1 MSAAKRSRSVELLWP
16 GKHRKQPPKGVPP
29 ALVRVARFAGGAGS
43 VCAPNQLVHGDN
55 LSVLR
60 SWVGRWAGQVDL
72 AYLDP
77 PFATRG
83 HFSITTELGGQ
94 MIRGPAY
101 RDGWGRDL
109 GGYLAMLWPRLVL
122 VRELLSDRGSL
133 YLHVDYRTS
142 ALVRCLLDEVFGAD
156 ACINEI
162 IWLYKT
168 GGTSRRAGF
177 ARKHDTIWFYAKHP
191 DRALWNP
198 QREKSYLR
206 HAYGFGNIE
215 LHRDEHGPYTW
226 VGCRDVFDIPA
237 LRGNQPERVN
247 YPTQKPEALLERILR
262 ASSVEGS
269 LVMDPFC
276 GSGTTL
282 VVAERLGR
290 RWLGCDEARLAIHTA
305 RQRLLGRPGLRP
317 FELYECEPLAKPGP
331 HGPLEHARP
340 VVALRRVAPR
350 EVQVSLAGLEWR
362 SGSRTRFRRQPWHA
376 AIDHWAIDHE
386 HDGTLFRPD
395 WWAVR
400 TRPACELVLVAP
412 PHRYPRACRRQIMV
426 KAWDPFGLEL
436 VRLLEVDV

>member
-1 MSAAKRSRSVELLWP
+1 VSVSKPSRSVELLWP
-16 GKHRKQPPKGVPP
+16 GKHRKQPPAAEPP
-29 ALVRVARFAGGAGS
+29 SLVRLARFAGGS
-43 VCAPNQLVHGDN
+43 VTPNQLVRGDN

-60 SWVGRWAGQVDL
+60 CWVDRWAGQVDL

-83 HFSITTELGGQ
+83 HFSITAELGGRKV
-94 MIRGPAY
+94 RGPAY

-109 GGYLAMLWPRLVL
+109 AGYLAMLLPRLEL

-142 ALVRCLLDEVFGAD
+142 ALVRCLLDEVFGPE

-168 GGTSRRAGF
+168 GGTARRAGF
-177 ARKHDTIWFYAKHP
+177 SRKHDTIWFYAKHP
-191 DRALWNP
+191 EQALWTP

-206 HAYGFGNIE
+206 HAYGFGNIQ

-262 ASSVEGS
+262 ASSAEGS

-282 VVAERLGR
+282 AVAERLGR
-290 RWLGCDEARLAIHTA
+290 RWIGCDESRLAIHTTQ
-305 RQRLLGRPGLRP
+305 QRLLARAELRP
-317 FELYECEPLAKPGP
+317 FEVLDCEPLGQPGP
-331 HGPLEHARP
+331 AGLLAHARP
-340 VVALRRVAPR
+340 VVTLRRVGPR
-350 EVQVSLAGLEWR
+350 EVQVSLTGLEWD
-362 SGSRTRFRRQPWHA
+362 SGSRPRSLSQPWHA

-386 HDGTLFRPD
+386 FDGTIFRPD

-400 TRPACELVLVAP
+400 TRPARDLVLVAP
-412 PHRYPRACRRQIMV
+412 PHRYPRTRRRQIMV

-436 VRLLEVDV
+436 ARSLAVDV